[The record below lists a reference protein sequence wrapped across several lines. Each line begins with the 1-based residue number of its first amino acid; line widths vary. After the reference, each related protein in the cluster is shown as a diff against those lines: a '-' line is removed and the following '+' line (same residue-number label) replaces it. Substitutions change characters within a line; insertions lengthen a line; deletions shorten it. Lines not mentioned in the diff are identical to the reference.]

1 MSTEGKLG
9 RQVLYSRAH
18 STIFYS
24 HSYTYSLSLSLSYLW
39 QERGYIYISGTLTKR
54 TLESRHPDPEASLQR
69 SHVISSRS
77 LRKAISNSTQRQV
90 RKRYMHILLI
100 QFTLRH
106 WYSFFFFFFIINS
119 NPKFDLWIERLIRT
133 FTCIFFFPD
142 LCMSC
147 SLLYIRIPI

>member
-54 TLESRHPDPEASLQR
+54 TLESRHPDPEASLHGQKNAR
-69 SHVISSRS
+69 AHDTRVTLVMNGIYSSGNIHYQKYKRISD
-77 LRKAISNSTQRQV
+77 N
-90 RKRYMHILLI
+90 H
-100 QFTLRH
+100 
-106 WYSFFFFFFIINS
+106 
-119 NPKFDLWIERLIRT
+119 
-133 FTCIFFFPD
+133 
-142 LCMSC
+142 
-147 SLLYIRIPI
+147 